1 MRFEYY
7 PDTDTLYIQLQDG
20 PGADAQEVAPNIVLD
35 FNAAGE
41 VIGIEI
47 EHASQRTDLMNFQ
60 LSSFPVHLTAGS
72 QVFQSEAV

>member
-1 MRFEYY
+1 MRIEYY
-7 PDTDTLYIQLQDG
+7 SGTDTLYIQLQDG
-20 PGADAQEVAPNIVLD
+20 PGADAQEVAPNLMLD

-60 LSSFPVHLTAGS
+60 LSSLPVHRPTGS
-72 QVFQSEAV
+72 PALESEAA